1 MQYKNWRSDI
11 DNQHIMWLYFDKANE
26 SVNSFNQ
33 AVLDELDQIIDNIA
47 GRKDLKGVIF
57 CSGKKK
63 GFIAGADIKELSAFT
78 NADDAVAFIRFG
90 QRVFDKIENLR
101 IPTVA
106 LIQGFCMGGGTELAL
121 ACRYRIAADTDD
133 TSMGLPEVKLG
144 IHPGW
149 GGTVRLPILIGAPKA
164 MDLILSGRILGARS
178 AKKMGLLD
186 AVVSPKYL
194 FKAARDYVTRKPTPH
209 HASLLEK
216 FSNSF
221 IARPIIAK
229 ILRKKVSQKARADH
243 YPAPFV
249 VIDNWARHGIGNH
262 NEAMITEANSI
273 GELLLTNTPKNLI
286 RVFNLSEKMKALAK
300 GAEFNPQH
308 VHVIG
313 AGIMGGDIA
322 AWCALRG
329 MKVTLEDR
337 APKYLSASMGRAA
350 KLFIKKLKQNN
361 KIQAALDRLIPDVTG
376 AGAKTADIIIEAIFE
391 NLDAKQALF
400 KRLETEARPDA
411 ILASNTSSIPLE
423 EISRDMKQPQRLIGI
438 HFFNPVDK
446 MPLVEVVTGA
456 KTDIVEVKKALAFVV
471 KIGRQPIEVK
481 SSPGFLVNR
490 VLMPYM
496 MEAMYLLQ
504 EGVPA
509 SLIDKAAVDFG
520 MPMGPIELADTV
532 GLDICSSVAKNLS
545 QHYGGT
551 IPEQLEK
558 MVTAGTLGRKT
569 GKGFYV
575 YKNGKAMKV
584 SGVTSPLN
592 QQLIQQRLIDRMLNE
607 AVASYR
613 EGVISD
619 TELLD
624 GGMIF
629 GTGFAPFTGG
639 PINYAQ
645 TVGIDNI
652 KNQLNQFAEQYGSRF
667 KPDAG
672 WDILK
677 K

>member
-1 MQYKNWRSDI
+1 MMQYKNWRTEVDSQNI
-11 DNQHIMWLYFDKANE
+11 FWLYFDKANE

-33 AVLDELDQIIDNIA
+33 AVLDELNQIVDDIA
-47 GRKDLKGVIF
+47 NRKNLIGVIF

-90 QRVFDKIENLR
+90 QRVFDKIENLK

-106 LIQGFCMGGGTELAL
+106 LISGFCMGGGTELAL

-133 TSMGLPEVKLG
+133 TLIGLPEVKLG

-149 GGTVRLPILIGAPKA
+149 GGTVRLPLLIGAPKA
-164 MDLILSGRILGARS
+164 MDIILSGRSLSARA
-178 AKKMGLLD
+178 AKKMGLVDTVL
-186 AVVSPKYL
+186 SPKYL
-194 FKAARDYVTRKPTPH
+194 LTAARDYINRKPGRH
-209 HASLLEK
+209 QASTLEK
-216 FSNSF
+216 LTNLF
-221 IARPIIAK
+221 IARPILAK
-229 ILRKKVSQKARADH
+229 ILRKKVIAKANPVH
-243 YPAPFV
+243 YPSPLA
-249 VIDNWARHGIGNH
+249 VIDNWARHGVGNH

-273 GELLLTNTPKNLI
+273 GELLLASTPKNLI

-300 GAEFNPQH
+300 GVEFSPKH
-308 VHVIG
+308 IHVIG
-313 AGIMGGDIA
+313 AGVMGGDIA

-337 APKYLSASMGRAA
+337 EPKYLSAAMGRAA
-350 KLFIKKLKQNN
+350 KLFNKKLKQVN
-361 KIQAALDRLIPDVTG
+361 KITAALDRLIPDVTG
-376 AGAKTADIIIEAIFE
+376 MGAKTADVIIEAIFE
-391 NLDAKQALF
+391 NLEAKQALF

-423 EISRDMKQPQRLIGI
+423 EISVTMSKPSRLIGI

-446 MPLVEVVTGA
+446 MPLVEVVKGVQSDA
-456 KTDIVEVKKALAFVV
+456 SEVKKALAFVV

-509 SLIDKAAVDFG
+509 PAIDKATVAFG

-532 GLDICSSVAKNLS
+532 GLDICLSVAKNLS
-545 QHYGGT
+545 KHYGGT
-551 IPEQLEK
+551 VPEQLEK
-558 MVTAGTLGRKT
+558 MVAAKTLGRKT

-575 YKNGKAMKV
+575 YKNGKPIKL
-584 SGVTSPLN
+584 SGGSSPLN

-607 AVASYR
+607 AVACYR
-613 EGVISD
+613 EGVITD
-619 TELLD
+619 LELLD

-629 GTGFAPFTGG
+629 GTGFAPYTGG

-645 TVGIDNI
+645 AVGVANI
-652 KNQLNQFAEQYGSRF
+652 KTQLTKFAEQYGERF

-672 WDILK
+672 WDTL
-677 K
+677 